1 MMHIFFST
9 GKSIHRESNR
19 SKNVQVS
26 TKTLLGLDSN
36 IRKLHSDGWKK
47 FGSSY
52 YYISS
57 EPKNWTA
64 ARQDCRD
71 RDADLVIIN
80 SREEQEF
87 IKKQNEYV
95 WIGLTDADKEK
106 EWKWVDGSPLTT
118 KFWRSG
124 EPSNTYG
131 NENCVAFSIP
141 AMTINAWN
149 DVRCSDDAFGFCEFT
164 FPKV

>member
-1 MMHIFFST
+1 TTASFSRD
-9 GKSIHRESNR
+9 KDQCFELSCY
-19 SKNVQVS
+19 
-26 TKTLLGLDSN
+26 
-36 IRKLHSDGWKK
+36 GWKK

-57 EPKNWTA
+57 EKKNWNV
-64 ARQDCRD
+64 ARQDCRN
-71 RDADLVIIN
+71 RGADLVIIN
-80 SREEQEF
+80 SREEQ
-87 IKKQNEYV
+87 QNKYI
-95 WIGLTDADKEK
+95 WIGLSDAEKEG

-118 KFWRSG
+118 KSG

-149 DVRCSDDAFGFCEFT
+149 DEPCSADAFGFCEFT

>member
-1 MMHIFFST
+1 MISMVVVYKLLVCVCAAQANPYT
-9 GKSIHRESNR
+9 ENR
-19 SKNVQVS
+19 
-26 TKTLLGLDSN
+26 TDL
-36 IRKLHSDGWKK
+36 RM
-47 FGSSY
+47 FSSY

>member
-1 MMHIFFST
+1 MPPGVTDFTKIPLSPPIT
-9 GKSIHRESNR
+9 EKCRE
-19 SKNVQVS
+19 
-26 TKTLLGLDSN
+26 T
-36 IRKLHSDGWKK
+36 K

-57 EPKNWTA
+57 EKKNWNV
-64 ARQDCRD
+64 ARQDCRN
-71 RDADLVIIN
+71 RGADLVIIN
-80 SREEQEF
+80 SREEQ
-87 IKKQNEYV
+87 QNKYI
-95 WIGLTDADKEK
+95 WIGLTDAEKEG

-118 KFWRSG
+118 KSG

-149 DVRCSDDAFGFCEFT
+149 DEPCSADAFGFCEFT